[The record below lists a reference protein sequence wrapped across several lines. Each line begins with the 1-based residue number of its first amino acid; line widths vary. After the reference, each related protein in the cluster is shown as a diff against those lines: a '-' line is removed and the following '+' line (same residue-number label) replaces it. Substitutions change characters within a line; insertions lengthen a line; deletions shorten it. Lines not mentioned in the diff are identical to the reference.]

1 MQVCA
6 GALGEKCGHPY
17 IPLPFPLPGPE
28 SKAQDSGP
36 EDTCA
41 PGLRKDFDIS
51 IL

>member
-17 IPLPFPLPGPE
+17 IPLSGPE
-28 SKAQDSGP
+28 SRAQDSGL

-51 IL
+51 IF